1 MSKYSTSCSQTSGL
15 SLDHSFLGWI
25 VMALI
30 EPWIWVEHC
39 GSSVGPSN
47 TVSSFVGVILTLL
60 LFKIGFKLGQSS
72 VSQSLLHLRNL
83 PLYTYRY
90 NQLCSPAMAL
100 RGAEMMRYLR
110 ETHDPDY
117 VPEPIHPEYILL
129 EDDHEFPAEE
139 QPLPPVDSPPGL
151 KAEVDRLLART
162 TPSPSP
168 HISLLPP
175 SAEERLARVT
185 KLADSMEHD
194 TQTFMHTRDAQDNDS
209 LWRLVME
216 WWTEEAYAS
225 QEAWAHSIRLS
236 TSISTTNETRVSD
249 CSMAELA
256 RHFEKTDHQTS
267 GPDARQ
273 PGPEARILD
282 HQDASGDADSHIY
295 VLRQLFHG
303 IIFQSYEEIYV
314 QIMAPTT
321 RRGPNTPVNNT
332 NPNNMTP
339 ESIQAMID
347 QALLRN
353 STNGD
358 GSHSSHE
365 DNRKE
370 RSTAGR

>member
-1 MSKYSTSCSQTSGL
+1 MLHGILRFDGHPSMMMGFLINIERIGPHIRFALWESSFVLTISINITSPSSPLVQTSLVLEDWGTNPSDSKNELSLRTFFVMNEIDRPGGL

-129 EDDHEFPAEE
+129 EGDHEFPAEE

-267 GPDARQ
+267 GPDGR
-273 PGPEARILD
+273 
-282 HQDASGDADSHIY
+282 DS
-295 VLRQLFHG
+295 L
-303 IIFQSYEEIYV
+303 
-314 QIMAPTT
+314 
-321 RRGPNTPVNNT
+321 
-332 NPNNMTP
+332 
-339 ESIQAMID
+339 ID
-347 QALLRN
+347 
-353 STNGD
+353 
-358 GSHSSHE
+358 
-365 DNRKE
+365 
-370 RSTAGR
+370 